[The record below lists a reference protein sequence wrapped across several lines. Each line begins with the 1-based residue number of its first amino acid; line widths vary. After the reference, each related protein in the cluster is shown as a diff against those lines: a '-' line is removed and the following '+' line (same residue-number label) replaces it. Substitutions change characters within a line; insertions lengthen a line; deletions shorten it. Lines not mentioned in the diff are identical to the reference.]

1 MRRHHDPL
9 PRRWD
14 GPPEQNMQMQLGQ
27 FLSQME
33 QFAHAMAHTG
43 GAVHTLAESL
53 RTRSLGSGDTA
64 LHRSRPE
71 ARRRP
76 VSSRAHEGDER
87 AVMRDVPR
95 ACHTTRRMEEREG
108 FEDRRD
114 GSARFYDGYASAE
127 EEACPQHVS

>member
-1 MRRHHDPL
+1 MRRHDP

-53 RTRSLGSGDTA
+53 RTRSLGSGDAT
-64 LHRSRPE
+64 LHRSRSE
-71 ARRRP
+71 ATRRP
-76 VSSRAHEGDER
+76 ASGRAHGRGGDECASMHDVSRA
-87 AVMRDVPR
+87 RD
-95 ACHTTRRMEEREG
+95 ATRRMEEREG